1 MNIPLTGRVIS
12 GPMMD
17 LSNNKEKATAGFK
30 VFYLFYILAG
40 FAFLAWFVRDFP
52 LGQWRDIFLFLMLII
67 IADSVQIS
75 LPRGG
80 ASIYASSPI
89 DLAGIVLFGP
99 AVMAVIEA
107 VATLVTE
114 GLFQRRPLIKL
125 LYNIPLLVMTVGI
138 AGLVYHS
145 FGSMADI
152 DSPLFLLPLFASG
165 VVYYLFNTW
174 SVSLVI
180 ALSSQRN
187 PVFVWKQ
194 NYMWN
199 FFHILA
205 FFPVAAVIALLYS
218 KAGPWTI
225 ALFII
230 PLFLARY
237 SFQLYLDMR
246 ETHINTV
253 AALTSA
259 IDASDPFT
267 HGHSFRV
274 SRYAM
279 RIARELGMT
288 AKDME
293 MLEYAALLHDIGK
306 IAVQNEVLL
315 KVGPL
320 TDEEWKSLRSHPD
333 IGADIVEQLKFLK
346 EAGNVIRSHHER
358 PDGTGYPRGLRE
370 DDIPLAAHIINVV
383 DAFDAMASDRPYRKA
398 LPIEKVL
405 EELRTYRGRQ
415 FNEKVTDIL
424 LELHEKGEFPLI
436 VEADATTEIYQSLIE
451 HVQL

>member
-1 MNIPLTGRVIS
+1 MVKQRS
-12 GPMMD
+12 GF
-17 LSNNKEKATAGFK
+17 GFK
-30 VFYLFYILAG
+30 LFYTVFILAG
-40 FAFLAWFVRDFP
+40 FGLLAWFIRDLP
-52 LGQWRDIFLFLMLII
+52 VDRWREILLFLLLII

-75 LPRGG
+75 LPKGG

-107 VATLVTE
+107 AATLITE
-114 GLFQRRPLIKL
+114 GLFQRRPLIKVL
-125 LYNIPLLVMTVGI
+125 FNVPLLVMTVGFS
-138 AGLVYHS
+138 GLVYRS
-145 FGSMADI
+145 FGSLGDI
-152 DSPLFLLPLFASG
+152 GSPLFLVPLFSAG
-165 VVYYLFNTW
+165 VFYYLFNTW
-174 SVSLVI
+174 SVSLII
-180 ALSSQRN
+180 AFSDRRN
-187 PVFVWKQ
+187 PMLVWRQ

-205 FFPVAAVIALLYS
+205 FFPVAAVIALLYRN
-218 KAGPWTI
+218 AGVWTI

-274 SRYAM
+274 SRYAL
-279 RIARELGMT
+279 RIAREMGMT
-288 AKDME
+288 SKDME

-306 IAVQNEVLL
+306 ISVQNDILL

-320 TDEEWKSLRSHPD
+320 TEEEWKALRSHPD

-346 EAGNVIRSHHER
+346 QAGDVIRSHHER
-358 PDGTGYPRGLRE
+358 PDGTGYPRGLKG
-370 DDIPLAAHIINVV
+370 DQIPLAAHIMQVV
-383 DAFDAMASDRPYRKA
+383 DAFDAMTSDRPYRKA
-398 LPIEKVL
+398 LPIERVL
-405 EELRTYRGRQ
+405 EELETYKGIQ
-415 FNEKVTDIL
+415 FHEKTTDL
-424 LELHEKGEFPLI
+424 LLDLYRKGEFPII
-436 VEADATTEIYQSLIE
+436 VEADATTEIYNSLVE

>member
-1 MNIPLTGRVIS
+1 MEQKS
-12 GPMMD
+12 
-17 LSNNKEKATAGFK
+17 TAGWGFK
-30 VFYLFYILAG
+30 LYYALYIAAG
-40 FAFLAWFVRDFP
+40 LISLAWFAGRLP
-52 LGQWRDIFLFLMLII
+52 GELWRDILLFTILII

-99 AVMAVIEA
+99 AVMAVCEA
-107 VATLVTE
+107 VATLITE
-114 GLFQRRPLIKL
+114 GVFQRRPLIKVL
-125 LYNIPLLVMTVGI
+125 FNVPLLVMTVGVS
-138 AGLVYHS
+138 GLVYKS
-145 FGSMADI
+145 FGTLTDTT
-152 DSPLFLLPLFASG
+152 SPLFLVPLFAAG
-165 VVYYLFNTW
+165 ITYYLFNTW
-174 SVSLVI
+174 SVSFVI
-180 ALSSQRN
+180 ALDDSRN
-187 PVFVWKQ
+187 PLHVWKQ

-205 FFPVAAVIALLYS
+205 FLPVGAVIALLYRYS
-218 KAGPWTI
+218 GVWTI

-274 SRYAM
+274 SRYAL
-279 RIARELGMT
+279 RLAREMGMSS
-288 AKDME
+288 KDLE
-293 MLEYAALLHDIGK
+293 TLEYASLLHDIGK
-306 IAVQNEVLL
+306 IAIQNDVLL

-333 IGADIVEQLKFLK
+333 IGADIVEQLKFLR
-346 EAGNVIRSHHER
+346 EAVDVIRCHHER
-358 PDGTGYPRGLRE
+358 PDGTGYPRGLKGE
-370 DDIPLAAHIINVV
+370 EIPMLANIMNVV
-383 DAFDAMASDRPYRKA
+383 DAFDAMTSDRPYRKA
-398 LPIEKVL
+398 LPIERVI
-405 EELRTYRGRQ
+405 EELETYRGSQ
-415 FNEKVTDIL
+415 FHDTVTGL
-424 LELHEKGEFPLI
+424 LLDMYYRGDFPII
-436 VEADATTEIYQSLIE
+436 VEADTTTEIYDSLVE
-451 HVQL
+451 HVQI

>member
-1 MNIPLTGRVIS
+1 MS
-12 GPMMD
+12 
-17 LSNNKEKATAGFK
+17 SEKSTTGFK
-30 VFYLFYILAG
+30 VFYTIFIMVG
-40 FAFLAWFVRDFP
+40 FAFLAWFLFDFP
-52 LGQWRDIFLFLMLII
+52 TARWPDMVLFLVLII

-75 LPRGG
+75 LPKGG

-89 DLAGIVLFGP
+89 DLAGIMLFGP
-99 AVMAVIEA
+99 AVMGVIEA
-107 VATLVTE
+107 VATIITE
-114 GLFQRRPLIKL
+114 GLFQRRPLVKL
-125 LYNIPLLVMTVGI
+125 LFNIPLLVMTVGI
-138 AGLVYHS
+138 SGIVYNS
-145 FGSMADI
+145 FGNLTDI
-152 DSPLFLLPLFASG
+152 NSPLFLIPLFTAG

-174 SVSLVI
+174 SVSLI
-180 ALSSQRN
+180 ISLSSRRN
-187 PVFVWKQ
+187 PILVWRQ

-205 FFPVAAVIALLYS
+205 FFPIAAVIALLYS
-218 KAGPWTI
+218 KAGVWTI

-274 SRYAM
+274 SRYAL
-279 RIARELGMT
+279 RIAREMGMT
-288 AKDME
+288 SKDME

-306 IAVQNEVLL
+306 ISVQNDILL

-346 EAGNVIRSHHER
+346 QAGNVIRSHHER
-358 PDGTGYPRGLRE
+358 PDGTGYPRGLKGDE
-370 DDIPLAAHIINVV
+370 IPIASHIMQVV
-383 DAFDAMASDRPYRKA
+383 DAFDAMTSDRPYRKA
-398 LPIEKVL
+398 LPIERVI
-405 EELRTYRGRQ
+405 EELETYRGTQ
-415 FNEKVTDIL
+415 FHARVTDLL
-424 LELHEKGEFPLI
+424 LELYRKGEFPLI
-436 VEADATTEIYQSLIE
+436 VEADATTEIYNSLVE

>member
-1 MNIPLTGRVIS
+1 MDSKES
-12 GPMMD
+12 GI
-17 LSNNKEKATAGFK
+17 GFK
-30 VFYLFYILAG
+30 IFYTAFIIAG
-40 FAFLAWFVRDFP
+40 FAFLAYFVRELPTDR
-52 LGQWRDIFLFLMLII
+52 WRDILLFLVLII

-75 LPRGG
+75 LPKGG

-107 VATLVTE
+107 VATLITE
-114 GLFQRRPLIKL
+114 GLFQRRPLIKVL
-125 LYNIPLLVMTVGI
+125 FNIPLLVMTVGI
-138 AGLVYHS
+138 SGLVYRS
-145 FGSMADI
+145 FGSLTSI
-152 DSPLFLLPLFASG
+152 DSPLFLIPLFTAG
-165 VVYYLFNTW
+165 IVYYLFNTW
-174 SVSLVI
+174 SVSLI
-180 ALSSQRN
+180 ISLSSKRN
-187 PVFVWKQ
+187 PVTVWRQ

-218 KAGPWTI
+218 KAGVWTI

-246 ETHINTV
+246 ETHINTI

-274 SRYAM
+274 SRYAL
-279 RIARELGMT
+279 RVAREMGLSS
-288 AKDME
+288 KEME
-293 MLEYAALLHDIGK
+293 KLEYAALLHDIGK
-306 IAVQNEVLL
+306 ISVQNDILL

-320 TDEEWKSLRSHPD
+320 TDEEWKALRSHPD

-358 PDGTGYPRGLRE
+358 PDGTGYPRGLTE
-370 DDIPLAAHIINVV
+370 DQIPMAAHILQVV
-383 DAFDAMASDRPYRKA
+383 DAFDAMTSDRPYRKA
-398 LPIEKVL
+398 LPIERVI
-405 EELRTYRGRQ
+405 EELETYNGTQ
-415 FNEKVTDIL
+415 FHKRVTDIVL
-424 LELHEKGEFPLI
+424 TLYSKGAFPLI
-436 VEADATTEIYQSLIE
+436 VEADATTEIYNSLAE

>member
-1 MNIPLTGRVIS
+1 MIS
-12 GPMMD
+12 
-17 LSNNKEKATAGFK
+17 NVNKAKWGFRL
-30 VFYLFYILAG
+30 YYSLFVVVG
-40 FAFLAWFVRDFP
+40 FAFLAYLLRGFP
-52 LGQWRDIFLFLMLII
+52 IQRWHDMLLFACLII

-99 AVMAVIEA
+99 AVIAVIEA
-107 VATLVTE
+107 IATIVTE
-114 GLFQRRPLIKL
+114 GVLQRRPLMKVVF
-125 LYNIPLLVMTVGI
+125 NVPLLVMTVGVS
-138 AGLVYHS
+138 GLVYRS

-152 DSPLFLLPLFASG
+152 TSPVFLIPLAAAG
-165 VVYYLFNTW
+165 ITYYLFNTW
-174 SVSLVI
+174 AVSFVI
-180 ALSSQRN
+180 ALADMRN
-187 PVFVWKQ
+187 PMHVWKQ

-205 FFPVAAVIALLYS
+205 FLPVGAVIALLYANS
-218 KAGPWTI
+218 GVWTI

-246 ETHINTV
+246 EAHINTV

-274 SRYAM
+274 SRYAL
-279 RIARELGMT
+279 RVARAMGTSSRDL
-288 AKDME
+288 E
-293 MLEYAALLHDIGK
+293 MLEYAGLLHDIGK
-306 IAVQNEVLL
+306 IAIQNDVLL

-320 TDEEWKSLRSHPD
+320 TEDEWRSLKAHPN

-346 EAGNVIRSHHER
+346 EAAEVIRSHHER
-358 PDGTGYPRGLRE
+358 PDGNGYPRGLKGSQV
-370 DDIPLAAHIINVV
+370 PLAARILNVV
-383 DAFDAMASDRPYRKA
+383 DAFDAMTSDRPYRKA
-398 LPIEKVL
+398 LPIERVI
-405 EELRTYRGRQ
+405 EELETYKGTQ
-415 FNEKVTDIL
+415 FDRDVAEIIL
-424 LELHEKGEFPLI
+424 DLYWKGEFQII
-436 VEADATTEIYQSLIE
+436 VEADATTEIYNSLIE
-451 HVQL
+451 HVQV

>member
-1 MNIPLTGRVIS
+1 MDSKES
-12 GPMMD
+12 GI
-17 LSNNKEKATAGFK
+17 GFK
-30 VFYLFYILAG
+30 LFYTAFIIAG
-40 FAFLAWFVRDFP
+40 FAFLAYFVRELPTDR
-52 LGQWRDIFLFLMLII
+52 WRDILLFLILII

-75 LPRGG
+75 LPKGG

-114 GLFQRRPLIKL
+114 GLFQRRPLIKVL
-125 LYNIPLLVMTVGI
+125 FNIPLLVMTVGI
-138 AGLVYHS
+138 SGIVYRS
-145 FGSMADI
+145 FGSLTSI
-152 DSPLFLLPLFASG
+152 DSPLFLIPLFTAG
-165 VVYYLFNTW
+165 IVYYLFNTW
-174 SVSLVI
+174 SVSLI
-180 ALSSQRN
+180 ISLTSKRN
-187 PVFVWKQ
+187 PVTVWRQ

-218 KAGPWTI
+218 KAGVWTI

-246 ETHINTV
+246 ETHINTI

-274 SRYAM
+274 SRYAL
-279 RIARELGMT
+279 RIAREMGQSS
-288 AKDME
+288 KEME
-293 MLEYAALLHDIGK
+293 KLEYAALLHDIGK
-306 IAVQNEVLL
+306 ISVQNDILL

-320 TDEEWKSLRSHPD
+320 TDDEWKALRAHPD

-358 PDGTGYPRGLRE
+358 PDGTGYPRGLTE
-370 DDIPLAAHIINVV
+370 DKIPMAAHILQVV
-383 DAFDAMASDRPYRKA
+383 DAFDAMTSDRPYRKA
-398 LPIEKVL
+398 LPIERVI
-405 EELRTYRGRQ
+405 EELETYNGTQ
-415 FNEKVTDIL
+415 FHRRVTEIL
-424 LELHEKGEFPLI
+424 LDLYRKGEFPLI
-436 VEADATTEIYQSLIE
+436 VEADATTEIYNSLAE

>member
-1 MNIPLTGRVIS
+1 MDSKES
-12 GPMMD
+12 GI
-17 LSNNKEKATAGFK
+17 GFK
-30 VFYLFYILAG
+30 IFYTAFIIAG
-40 FAFLAWFVRDFP
+40 FAFLAYFIRELPTDR
-52 LGQWRDIFLFLMLII
+52 WRDILLFLVLII

-75 LPRGG
+75 LPKGG

-107 VATLVTE
+107 VATLITE
-114 GLFQRRPLIKL
+114 GLFQRRPLIKVL
-125 LYNIPLLVMTVGI
+125 FNIPLLVMTVGI
-138 AGLVYHS
+138 SGLVYRS
-145 FGSMADI
+145 FGSLTSI
-152 DSPLFLLPLFASG
+152 DSPLFLIPLFTAG
-165 VVYYLFNTW
+165 IVYYLFNTW
-174 SVSLVI
+174 SVSLI
-180 ALSSQRN
+180 ISLSSKRN
-187 PVFVWKQ
+187 PVTVWRQ

-218 KAGPWTI
+218 KAGVWTI

-246 ETHINTV
+246 ETHINTI

-274 SRYAM
+274 SRYAL
-279 RIARELGMT
+279 RVARKMGMSS
-288 AKDME
+288 KEME
-293 MLEYAALLHDIGK
+293 KLEYAALLHDIGK
-306 IAVQNEVLL
+306 ISVQNDILL

-320 TDEEWKSLRSHPD
+320 TDDEWKALRSHPD

-346 EAGNVIRSHHER
+346 DAGNVIRSHHER
-358 PDGTGYPRGLRE
+358 PDGTGYPRGLTE
-370 DDIPLAAHIINVV
+370 AEIPMASHILQVV
-383 DAFDAMASDRPYRKA
+383 DAFDAMTSDRPYRKA
-398 LPIEKVL
+398 LPIERVI
-405 EELRTYRGRQ
+405 EELETYNGTQ
-415 FNEKVTDIL
+415 FHRRVTEIVLDL
-424 LELHEKGEFPLI
+424 YNKGEFPLI
-436 VEADATTEIYQSLIE
+436 VEADATTEIYNSLTE
-451 HVQL
+451 HIQH

>member
-1 MNIPLTGRVIS
+1 LVENFK
-12 GPMMD
+12 
-17 LSNNKEKATAGFK
+17 NKNWSFK
-30 VFYLFYILAG
+30 LFYGL
-40 FAFLAWFVRDFP
+40 FVVVGVVFFIRLIMDFP
-52 LGQWRDIFLFLMLII
+52 GNRWGDLLLFLVLII

-89 DLAGIVLFGP
+89 DLAGVVLFGP
-99 AVMAVIEA
+99 AVMAVAEA

-114 GLFQRRPLIKL
+114 GMLQRRPLIKVVF
-125 LYNIPLLVMTVGI
+125 NVPLLIMTVGLSGI
-138 AGLVYHS
+138 VYRS
-145 FGSMADI
+145 FGSLGSL
-152 DSPLFLLPLFASG
+152 DSPLFLIPLCAAG
-165 VVYYLFNTW
+165 IIYYLFNTW
-174 SVSLVI
+174 AVSVVI
-180 ALSSQRN
+180 ALADSRN
-187 PVFVWKQ
+187 PLFVWKQ

-205 FFPVAAVIALLYS
+205 FLPVAAVIALLYANS
-218 KAGPWTI
+218 GVWTI

-267 HGHSFRV
+267 HGHSYRV
-274 SRYAM
+274 SRYAL
-279 RIARELGMT
+279 RIARSLGFSAREL
-288 AKDME
+288 E

-306 IAVQNEVLL
+306 IAVQNEILL

-320 TDEEWKSLRSHPD
+320 TEEEWKSLRSHPN

-346 EAGNVIRSHHER
+346 EATEVIRCHHER
-358 PDGTGYPRGLRE
+358 PDGTGYPRGLKGDE
-370 DDIPLAAHIINVV
+370 IPISAHILNVV
-383 DAFDAMASDRPYRKA
+383 DAFDAMSSDRPYRKA
-398 LPIEKVL
+398 LPIDRVL
-405 EELRTYRGRQ
+405 EELRIYRGTQ
-415 FNEKVTDIL
+415 FNTEVVDL
-424 LELHEKGEFPLI
+424 LLRMYEREEFPVI
-436 VEADATTEIYQSLIE
+436 VQADTTTEIYDSLVE
-451 HVQL
+451 HVEV